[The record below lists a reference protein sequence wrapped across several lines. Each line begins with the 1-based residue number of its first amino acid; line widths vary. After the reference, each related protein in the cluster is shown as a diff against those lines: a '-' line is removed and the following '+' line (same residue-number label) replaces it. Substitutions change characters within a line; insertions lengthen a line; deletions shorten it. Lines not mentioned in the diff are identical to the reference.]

1 MKILALGGTQF
12 VGRHIVEEL
21 LRGGH
26 AVSLLNRGV
35 TRDELPG
42 ELERLRGDRDEGH
55 AGLSSLAGHA
65 WDACIDVSGLT
76 ARQVRASAELLRKN
90 VGRYVY
96 ISAISVYG
104 DPGHGPVD
112 ESQPRV
118 PPAEENVTEINAE
131 TYGPLKVTCENIVQE
146 LFDDRC
152 ALLRPQI
159 VAGPYDPV
167 DRFSYWVRRA
177 AQGGAMLAPGDG
189 SDYLQTVDAGDL
201 ARFTRRV
208 CEAGLAGSFNL
219 AGPRLTWTDFM
230 QILGAKN
237 LVWVPNDI
245 IASSRVTEFELP
257 LYRSAGG
264 RRSSLMHVSNDR
276 AVAAG
281 LTISDPRTTIANVRA
296 WLCSCE
302 LAPALSPEREAALI
316 QASRGRVV

>member
-1 MKILALGGTQF
+1 MKILVLGGTQF

-26 AVSLLNRGV
+26 TVSLFNRGM

-42 ELERLRGDRDEGH
+42 DVERLRGDRDEGP
-55 AGLSSLAGHA
+55 AGITSLAGRE

-76 ARQVRASAELLRKN
+76 PTHVRASAEVLHRS
-90 VGRYVY
+90 VARYVH

-104 DPGHGPVD
+104 NPAQGPVD

-118 PPAEENVTEINAE
+118 PPADESINEVNAE

-146 LFDDRC
+146 FFDGRC

-159 VAGPYDPV
+159 VAGPYDPF

-177 AQGGAMLAPGDG
+177 TQGGEMLAPGDG
-189 SDYLQTVDAGDL
+189 SDYLQTIDAGDL
-201 ARFTRRV
+201 ARFTGRV

-219 AGPRLTWTDFM
+219 AGSRITWTEFM
-230 QILGAKN
+230 QILPAN
-237 LVWVPNDI
+237 HIVWVPKEI
-245 IASSRVTEFELP
+245 IAAAGVTEFELP
-257 LYRSAGG
+257 LYRPAGG

-281 LTISDPRTTIANVRA
+281 LTISDPRTTIANVQA
-296 WLCSCE
+296 WLCKCE